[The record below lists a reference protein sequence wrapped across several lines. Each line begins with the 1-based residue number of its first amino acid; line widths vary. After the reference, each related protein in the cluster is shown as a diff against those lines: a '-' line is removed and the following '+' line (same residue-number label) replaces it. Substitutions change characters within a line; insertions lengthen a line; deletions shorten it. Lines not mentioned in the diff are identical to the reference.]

1 MLLLPRSMAP
11 ENQTIFEFSTTLSNK
26 NKCRDVAY
34 MLQITYVVCR
44 MQLLN
49 LLHVPWKRNALL
61 VFSGKVRGESL
72 SSLDVELWKKNT
84 DFRYISLL
92 CKKATVCEFLFIAC
106 VRAWERVW
114 VTLGVRGYSCFV
126 RVYVCTCVPGYD
138 VKSKKIEMN
147 WSEKINDQQNLNNAT

>member
-26 NKCRDVAY
+26 NKCRHVAY

-92 CKKATVCEFLFIAC
+92 CKKVTVCEFLFIAC

>member
-1 MLLLPRSMAP
+1 MTFLLARATGEPTWQKMLLLPRSMAP
-11 ENQTIFEFSTTLSNK
+11 ENQTIFEFSKTLSNK
-26 NKCRDVAY
+26 NICRYVAY

-61 VFSGKVRGESL
+61 VFSGKIRGESL

-92 CKKATVCEFLFIAC
+92 CKKVTVCEFLFIAC
-106 VRAWERVW
+106 VRA
-114 VTLGVRGYSCFV
+114 
-126 RVYVCTCVPGYD
+126 
-138 VKSKKIEMN
+138 
-147 WSEKINDQQNLNNAT
+147 